1 MSTSA
6 APAAPGGVDSI
17 FDLFSRFGERD
28 YVGEPVSQA
37 AHAAQAAAHAA
48 RAGAEPAVV
57 AAALLHDV
65 GHMVGLADPAA
76 HAFMG
81 DCGAMHHERLGGAFL
96 AAAGLPAR
104 VAGLVAAHVS
114 AKRYLTGRD
123 AGYLA
128 RLSPASTT
136 TLGYQGGPMTPA
148 ECDAFEREPEFRTI
162 LLMRSWDEAAK
173 IAGARVPPVA
183 AYERLLRALAAGGDG
198 EGCVPRAGEPADG
211 ADGGAGVAA

>member
-1 MSTSA
+1 MSAGASA
-6 APAAPGGVDSI
+6 SSPAGVDSI
-17 FDLFSRFGERD
+17 FDLFARFGERD
-28 YVGEPVSQA
+28 YVGEAVSQA

-48 RAGAEPAVV
+48 RAGAAPAVV

-65 GHMVGLADPAA
+65 GHMVGLSDPAA

-104 VAGLVAAHVS
+104 VSGLVAAHVS

-128 RLSPASTT
+128 KLSPASAT
-136 TLGYQGGPMTPA
+136 TLGFQGGPMTPA
-148 ECDAFEREPEFRTI
+148 ECDAFEAEPEFRTI
-162 LLMRSWDEAAK
+162 LLMRTWDEAAK
-173 IAGARVPPVA
+173 VPGARVPPVA
-183 AYERLLRALAAGGDG
+183 AYEPLLRALAAGGDG
-198 EGCVPRAGEPADG
+198 EGSVPRGAAALEGDAAPA
-211 ADGGAGVAA
+211 VAAA